1 VPDRSQ
7 SFARVRLDVW
17 LDVACVFKTRSEAQ
31 RACLGGKVDVNG
43 ARGKPNRDLKVG
55 DVLTITRPLGR
66 RQTLRVA
73 GLAEA
78 HIPKAEARLLYE
90 DITPPPTPEEQ
101 ALLDL
106 LRLTRPQMPQGTP
119 TRDMKRER
127 RRMKES
133 YGTPRAALPRRT
145 PAPEPPP
152 DDGD

>member
-1 VPDRSQ
+1 MSDQSQ
-7 SFARVRLDVW
+7 SLPRVRLDVW

-43 ARGKPNRDLKVG
+43 ARGKPNRELKVG
-55 DVLTITRPLGR
+55 DVLIVTRPLGR

-78 HIPKAEARLLYE
+78 HLPKAEARKLYE
-90 DITPPPTPEEQ
+90 DITPPPTPDEQ

-106 LRLTRPQMPQGTP
+106 LRLTRPQLPQGTP

-133 YGTPRAALPRRT
+133 YGAPKPPPPRRT
-145 PAPEPPP
+145 RGQGPPA
-152 DDGD
+152 DQGD

>member
-1 VPDRSQ
+1 MSDRSQ
-7 SFARVRLDVW
+7 SLARVRLDVW

-31 RACLGGKVDVNG
+31 RACVGGKVDVNG

-66 RQTLRVA
+66 RQTLRIA

-78 HIPKAEARLLYE
+78 HMPKAEARKLYD

-106 LRLTRPQMPQGTP
+106 LRLTRPQMPQGAP

-133 YGTPRAALPRRT
+133 YGTSRAPLPRR
-145 PAPEPPP
+145 ARAHEPPP